1 MRTLVWFRGK
11 DLRVRDHVPLA
22 EAARSG
28 DVIPVFVLDPFFFEP
43 KNARTLPHRMQ
54 FLLESLEELRET
66 IAKLGSEL
74 VITAGR
80 SIDRI
85 PQLAAQLQ
93 VERVSA
99 HRWTEP
105 FGRKRDDIVRARL
118 EAIGIP
124 LHLHEGE
131 LLRPPGLIR
140 TGSGSIF
147 RVFTP
152 FARAHLKA
160 GPPDPP
166 IAAPRTLP
174 PLPEQARG
182 LSDAS
187 IPSLAELGIERNEH
201 LVDGGERAAQA
212 RLQRFLHLGN
222 DFERDRND
230 MPSHGT
236 SRLSQDHKFGT
247 LSIRDVWHQASDTL
261 AGRNL
266 ERFQLEVL
274 WRSFHLENLH
284 AAPNLLQ
291 EPFHAEFK
299 GFPWREDLAAFQ
311 RWQRGE
317 TGYPLVDA
325 AARQLLREGYVQN
338 RARMIA
344 ASFCTKHLLLPYAW
358 GEAHYMKYLTDGD
371 WAVNNGNWQWSAGCG
386 CDAQPYFRVFN
397 PMTQGLKFDA
407 TGEYVRRYLPEL
419 GKLPA
424 KYIHAPWTAPAN
436 VLAAANVS
444 LGRTYPE
451 PMVEHASARTRFL
464 ETAKQFLGKA

>member
-11 DLRVRDHVPLA
+11 DLRVHDHVPLA

-43 KNARTLPHRMQ
+43 KHARTLPHRMQ
-54 FLLESLEELRET
+54 FLLESLEELRES
-66 IAKLGSEL
+66 IQKLGSEL
-74 VITAGR
+74 VVTAGR
-80 SIDRI
+80 AIDRI
-85 PQLAAQLQ
+85 PQLAEQLQ

-105 FGRKRDDIVRARL
+105 FGRKRDAIVAARL
-118 EAIGIP
+118 DALGIP
-124 LHLHEGE
+124 FHLHEGE
-131 LLRPPGLIR
+131 LLRPPGLVR
-140 TGSGSIF
+140 TGSGGIF

-166 IAAPRTLP
+166 IRAPRQLP
-174 PLPEQARG
+174 PLPKAARA
-182 LSDAS
+182 LSDAA
-187 IPSLAELGIERNEH
+187 IPTLADLGIEHNVH
-201 LVDGGERAAQA
+201 LVPGGERAANR
-212 RLQRFLHLGN
+212 RLTRFLNLGN
-222 DFERDRND
+222 DFEKDRND
-230 MPSHGT
+230 MASRGT

-247 LSIRDVWHQASDTL
+247 LSVRSVWHEATETL
-261 AGRNL
+261 TGRNL

-291 EPFHAEFK
+291 DPFHPEFK
-299 GFPWREDLAAFQ
+299 GFPWAEDLPAFE

-325 AARQLLREGYVQN
+325 AARQLLHEGYVQN

-344 ASFCTKHLLLPYAW
+344 ASFCTKHLLLPYWW

-397 PMTQGLKFDA
+397 PISQGPKFDA
-407 TGEYVRRYLPEL
+407 AGDYVRRYVPEL
-419 GKLPA
+419 AKLGA
-424 KYIHAPWTAPAN
+424 KYIHAPWTAPPAT
-436 VLAAANVS
+436 LAQAGVK
-444 LGRTYPE
+444 LGTTYPL
-451 PMVEHASARTRFL
+451 PMVDHAKARTRFL
-464 ETAKQFLGKA
+464 ETAKQFFRKP

>member
-11 DLRVRDHVPLA
+11 DLRVHDHVPLS

-28 DVIPVFVLDPFFFEP
+28 DVVPVFVLDPFFFAPE
-43 KNARTLPHRMQ
+43 NARTLPHRMQ
-54 FLLESLEELRET
+54 FLLESLEELRAS

-74 VITAGR
+74 VITSGR
-80 SIDRI
+80 AIDRI
-85 PQLAAQLQ
+85 PQLAAALR

-105 FGRKRDDIVRARL
+105 FGRKRDDIVAARL
-118 EAIGIP
+118 EAMGIP

-140 TGSGSIF
+140 TGGGTVF

-166 IAAPRTLP
+166 IRAPRQLP
-174 PLPEQARG
+174 PLPDGVR
-182 LSDAS
+182 SDAE
-187 IPSLAELGIERNEH
+187 IPTLASLGITRNPN
-201 LVDGGERAAQA
+201 LVLGGERAAHA
-212 RLQRFLHLGN
+212 RLKRFLGLGN
-222 DFERDRND
+222 DFEKDRND
-230 MPSHGT
+230 MASVGT

-247 LSIRDVWHQASDTL
+247 LSIRTVWHEATEAL
-261 AGRNL
+261 TGRNL

-284 AAPNLLQ
+284 AAPELLQ
-291 EPFHAEFK
+291 EPFHREFI
-299 GFPWREDLAAFQ
+299 GFPWAQDLPAFA
-311 RWQRGE
+311 RWQEGQ

-344 ASFCTKHLLLPYAW
+344 ASFCTKHLLLPYGW

-397 PMTQGLKFDA
+397 PITQGPKFDPA
-407 TGEYVRRYLPEL
+407 GDYVRRYVPEL
-419 GKLPA
+419 AQMSA
-424 KYIHAPWTAPAN
+424 KYIHAPWTAPPAE
-436 VLAAANVS
+436 LAKAGVK
-444 LGRTYPE
+444 LGDTYPL
-451 PMVEHASARTRFL
+451 PMVDHAKARTRFL
-464 ETAKQFLGKA
+464 ETAKQFFRKT